1 MKLKS
6 YFAGTVQAAMVLARE
21 ELGPEAMLVQS
32 KRTTAETRHMGQYE
46 VVFALQ
52 DPETPVPV
60 PPVEAARP
68 SFQKIFSAANEGN
81 PRDTAIEQLSVELE
95 LLKRRIESM
104 SGTFPPGPAP
114 ASIEYGRRRNS
125 VIRSLIEQDIEP
137 ALAEALARE
146 IAGNDGDP
154 DALRAALEAAVSVDP
169 TLGAANASRRIVA
182 LVGPPGAGKTTAL
195 VKLATQYGLKAR
207 RSMHLL
213 STDVYRVGAAEQ
225 LRLYA
230 SILGVGFQTIE
241 TPVALAQAV
250 EEQRH
255 KDLVFIDTPG
265 WALRDVPEIQELA
278 GYIGNDP
285 DIDVHLVLP
294 ASNRAGDLAKT
305 VDRYAI
311 FRPGKLLFTRIDET
325 DRRGPLLNESRR
337 TGKPVSF
344 ICTGE
349 QIPEDLEP
357 ATAARIVELILGP
370 ARASETAEA
379 RAPGGG
385 GGLRTFEESK

>member
-1 MKLKS
+1 MRLKS
-6 YFAGTVQAAMVLARE
+6 YFAGTVQAAMLLARE

-32 KRTTAETRHMGQYE
+32 KRTTADTRHMGQYE

-52 DPETPVPV
+52 DPEPEP
-60 PPVEAARP
+60 ARP
-68 SFQKIFSAANEGN
+68 SFQQIFTSASVSSVRGS
-81 PRDTAIEQLSVELE
+81 AIEQLTAELE

-104 SGTFPPGPAP
+104 SGTLSAAEQPAP
-114 ASIEYGRRRNS
+114 LQSGKRCQS
-125 VIRSLIEQDIEP
+125 LIRSLIEQDLQP
-137 ALAEALARE
+137 DLAEALVTE
-146 IAGNDGDP
+146 IAGDP
-154 DALRAALEAAVSVDP
+154 SGLRKAVESAARVDA
-169 TLGAANASRRIVA
+169 TLGVAHSTRGIVA

-195 VKLATQYGLKAR
+195 VKLATHYGLKGR
-207 RSMHLL
+207 RPMHLL

-241 TPVALAQAV
+241 TPVALAQAL

-255 KDLVFIDTPG
+255 KELVFIDTPG
-265 WALRDVPEIQELA
+265 RAYPDAPEIQELA
-278 GYIGNDP
+278 GYIGSDP

-294 ASNRAGDLAKT
+294 ASNRASDLAKT

-311 FRPGKLLFTRIDET
+311 FRPSKLLFTRIDET
-325 DRRGPLLNESRR
+325 ERHGPLLNESRR

-344 ICTGE
+344 LCSGE

-357 ATAARIVELILGP
+357 ATAARIADLILG
-370 ARASETAEA
+370 AAEGEDAS
-379 RAPGGG
+379 RGPGLGTG
-385 GGLRTFEESK
+385 SMALRGFEESR